1 MLTAALRG
9 GGRACEPVRVA
20 GIDALVARPRC
31 GTGAVVVYANAA
43 TPNGITEPAV
53 GRLLAGLA
61 AAGFV
66 AVAPELPD
74 VRRGVVTP
82 ATVDALVSVAGA
94 SGRRVALLGASTGAG
109 LVILAAADPRIADRV
124 TAVTSIAPFASLR
137 SILRLATTGHYG
149 DRPFDANPL
158 VATAAR
164 RSLAASVSDDPAV
177 PALLANRDPNRF
189 DALYEALAPS
199 TRVLV
204 QELSPVARIGAV
216 LAPVEIATSPDDTF
230 FPVAESR
237 ALADAGHDVRLT
249 VTRSLEH
256 VCPRAL
262 PGAVRVAGVLE
273 RTLRRAAAA
282 EPVPALRPSLA

>member
-1 MLTAALRG
+1 MLAAALRG
-9 GGRACEPVRVA
+9 GGRACEPVCVA

-31 GTGAVVVYANAA
+31 RGGPVVVYANAA
-43 TPNGITEPAV
+43 TPNGVSEPAV
-53 GRLLAGLA
+53 ERLLSGLA

-74 VRRGVVTP
+74 VRHGVVTP
-82 ATVDALVSVAGA
+82 ATVDALVSVAGS
-94 SGRRVALLGASTGAG
+94 SGLRVALLGASTGAG
-109 LVILAAADPRIADRV
+109 LVVLAAADPRIADRV

-137 SILRLATTGHYG
+137 SILRLATTGHYD

-164 RSLAASVSDDPAV
+164 RSLAAAAPDDAAV
-177 PALLANRDPNRF
+177 AALLTNRDPVRF
-189 DALYEALAPS
+189 AALYEALAPP
-199 TRVLV
+199 TRLLV
-204 QELSPVARIGAV
+204 EELSPVTRIGAV
-216 LAPVEIATSPDDTF
+216 LAPVEIVTSPGDTF
-230 FPVAESR
+230 FPVTESR

-256 VCPRAL
+256 VCPRAR